1 MVSLSEIAVITFVNR
16 FGSHATAAY
25 GAVNQIVS
33 YVQFPAISI
42 GITAS
47 IFGAQS
53 IGARREDML
62 GAVVRSAVTLNY
74 VIGSVLIGLVYVFS
88 NDVLGWFITDAPT
101 LAVAHELVMIT
112 MWSYLLFGNSAVL
125 SGIMRASGDVIVPTL
140 NGIGAIWLVE
150 VPAAYVLMQHFGL
163 AGVWMGYPIAF
174 AAALTAQFTYYT
186 LVWKKKTH
194 ERLV

>member
-1 MVSLSEIAVITFVNR
+1 
-16 FGSHATAAY
+16 
-25 GAVNQIVS
+25 VNQIVS
-33 YVQFPAISI
+33 YVQFRHFHR
-42 GITAS
+42 ITAS

-150 VPAAYVLMQHFGL
+150 VPAAYILMQHFGL
-163 AGVWMGYPIAF
+163 AASGWAIRSRSPPP
-174 AAALTAQFTYYT
+174 
-186 LVWKKKTH
+186 
-194 ERLV
+194 